1 MSFILFVLHNPEK
14 LMDLLAAW
22 QDAGVDGATVL
33 FSTGMGRIRPRE
45 GLRDDIPLMPSLEDF
60 YPDPECLSRTI
71 FTVIGD
77 DSLIDKVVAA
87 TEEIVGS
94 LNDPNTGLFVV
105 LPTAR
110 VYGIEKRRG

>member
-1 MSFILFVLHNPEK
+1 
-14 LMDLLAAW
+14 
-22 QDAGVDGATVL
+22 
-33 FSTGMGRIRPRE
+33 
-45 GLRDDIPLMPSLEDF
+45 
-60 YPDPECLSRTI
+60 LSRTI

-77 DSLIDKVVAA
+77 DSLIEKVVAA

-110 VYGIEKRRG
+110 VYGLEKQRG